1 MDKKTTKSIVKIDRK
16 NMCIAKTELA
26 TSDTAK
32 IYTEPIYLDIMFHP
46 EKVIINILPI
56 KSTNSCP

>member
-1 MDKKTTKSIVKIDRK
+1 
-16 NMCIAKTELA
+16 MCIAKTELA